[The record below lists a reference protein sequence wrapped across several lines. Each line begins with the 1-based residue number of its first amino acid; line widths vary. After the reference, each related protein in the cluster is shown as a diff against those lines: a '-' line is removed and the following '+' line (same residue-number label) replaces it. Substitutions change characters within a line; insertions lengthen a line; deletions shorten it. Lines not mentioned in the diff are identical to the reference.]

1 MKIEEISIKRPTFVI
16 SMFIIV
22 LLLGVLSFKK
32 LSVRMFPDAELPYVV
47 VLSFYPGAGVTE
59 ISELVTK
66 PIEDTV
72 SNISELK
79 HVKSISE
86 DSFSIVVCEFELS
99 KKQDV
104 AAQEVKDK
112 IEQIKTT
119 FPRDMDQPVVM
130 KADINNLPLITIA
143 LKSENMN
150 RKELYDFATNNVS
163 KEFSKIYG
171 VSNVDI
177 IGGQKREI
185 HVKVDKEKIEK
196 YELNLVS
203 IARSIEANSS
213 NVPLGTIYDEKFET
227 AFTTIGEF
235 KKIQQIGDV
244 VLNFINN
251 DIPVLVSNIGYIEDS
266 VTTERSKARLDIKK
280 KNKILYNKSLFLNI
294 YRQPKGNDVKISND
308 IKKKVKELNNK
319 YKTTDNKLSINII
332 FDSANGIRRNISA
345 LKNTIFEGTILA
357 IVVVYLFL
365 GNWRS
370 TFITA
375 LSIPTSLIGSFIFIY
390 IFGFSLN
397 IISLMSLSLAVGL
410 LIDDAIVVRENIFRH
425 YEIGK
430 NPIESAIFGTREV
443 KLAVIA
449 TTGTV
454 IAVFLPI
461 SFLSGVLGKFFK
473 EFGLTIIFAMI
484 ISIIDAFT
492 IAPMLSAYIIPEHN
506 KEKKVKKFNEIIVK
520 NFRIITVDLFNK
532 VIIFVEKKYKKAV
545 FYIIKKNIISFKLNS
560 KKCIVISYK
569 FVVLFVSIVVFF
581 ITIIIT
587 NKYIKTSFIPHPELD
602 EFNINIEAAPGT
614 SLTQMDKYTKQV
626 EELIIS
632 DSNIKFIAS
641 TIGSSGMFSNLPNE
655 SNIYVK
661 IMPRKKRIN
670 AIRNKKMF
678 FLIKHKKYPTT
689 LEIKENIRKKLNKNF
704 SDKLNFSIINQSL
717 GNHKENEFVI
727 ELSGDN
733 INVLYEVSKK
743 LMNRFANIKNLVDLQ
758 SNYKFGNSEVQILI
772 DSKKMKDFGINSVS
786 IGNELRGIISGIR
799 AGKYRENGNEYDILV
814 KFDDNQKDIEKNF
827 NSIYV
832 SNINNKH
839 IKLKDVS
846 SIKKTLSSTNIF
858 KKDKLIVVTVEGNVS
873 SGGSIGNIRKQAIKI
888 FNEEKNNSINS
899 KKWKNVTCS
908 FSGDA
913 DDMND
918 MFFNIIIAGIISII
932 FIFVILASLY
942 ESIILP
948 FTIMS
953 ALPLSIIGGLIALL
967 LSKQPIDMFTS
978 VGMIMLLGI
987 VAKNSILLVDYIQQ
1001 QIRIGVS
1008 IEDSILKAIDI
1019 RLRPIFMTSITLI
1032 AGMLPTALGLNEISK
1047 FRRGMGIVII
1057 GGVISSTILTLI
1069 VIPAL
1074 FGYMNNVRIFFR
1086 NFFKM
1091 SIKRLIDHNNEEI
1104 KEKFK

>member
-1 MKIEEISIKRPTFVI
+1 MNIEEISIKRPTFVI

-22 LLLGVLSFKK
+22 LLLGIISFKK
-32 LSVRMFPDAELPYVV
+32 LSVRMFPDAELPYIV
-47 VLSFYPGAGVTE
+47 VLTSYYGAGVTE

-72 SNISELK
+72 SGISELK

-86 DSFSIVVCEFELS
+86 DSISIVICEFKLS
-99 KKQDV
+99 KKQDI
-104 AAQEVKDK
+104 ASQEVKDK

-119 FPRDMDQPVVM
+119 LPKDIEQPIVM
-130 KADINNLPLITIA
+130 KADINNLPLVTIA

-150 RKELYDFATNNVS
+150 RKELYDFAENNVS
-163 KEFSKIYG
+163 KEFSKISG
-171 VSNVDI
+171 VSNVNI
-177 IGGQKREI
+177 IGGLKREI
-185 HVKVDKEKIEK
+185 HVKIDKEKIKK
-196 YELNLVS
+196 YELNLIS
-203 IARSIEANSS
+203 IAKKIEANSL
-213 NVPLGTIYDEKFET
+213 NVPLGTIYDKKLET
-227 AFTTIGEF
+227 AFITIGEF

-251 DIPVLVSNIGYIEDS
+251 DIPVLVNNVGYIEDG
-266 VTTERSKARLDIKK
+266 VITERSKARLDIKK
-280 KNKILYNKSLFLNI
+280 NNKILYNESLFLNI
-294 YRQPKGNDVKISND
+294 YRQPKGNDVNISNE
-308 IKKKVKELNNK
+308 IKKKIKELNNK
-319 YKTTDNKLSINII
+319 FKTIDNSPSINII
-332 FDSANGIRRNISA
+332 FDSANGIRRNIAA
-345 LKNTIFEGTILA
+345 LKNTIIEGTILA
-357 IVVVYLFL
+357 IIVVYLFL

-425 YEIGK
+425 YEKGE
-430 NPIESAIFGTREV
+430 NPIKSAIFGTREV

-449 TTGTV
+449 TTSTV

-492 IAPMLSAYIIPEHN
+492 IAPMLSAYIIPKHN
-506 KEKKVKKFNEIIVK
+506 KEKKINRTKEIVVK
-520 NFRIITVDLFNK
+520 NFRLITVDLFNK
-532 VIIFVEKKYKKAV
+532 FMFFFEKKYKNIV
-545 FYIIKKNIISFKLNS
+545 FYIIKKNIINFKLNS
-560 KKCIVISYK
+560 KKNIVISYK
-569 FVVLFVSIVVFF
+569 FIILFTSMIIFF
-581 ITIIIT
+581 ITIFIT
-587 NKYIKTSFIPHPELD
+587 NRYIKTAFIPHPELD
-602 EFNINIEAAPGT
+602 EFNINIEASPGT
-614 SLTQMDKYTKQV
+614 SLIKMDEYTKEV
-626 EELIIS
+626 EKLIIN
-632 DSNIKFIAS
+632 DRNIEFIAS
-641 TIGSSGMFSNLPNE
+641 TVGSSDIFSNLSNE

-661 IMPRKKRIN
+661 IVPRKKRVNITKNKRILFGIN
-670 AIRNKKMF
+670 
-678 FLIKHKKYPTT
+678 HKKHPTT
-689 LEIKENIRKKLNKNF
+689 LEIKENIRKILNKKF
-704 SDKLNFSIINQSL
+704 SDKLSFSIMKQSL

-733 INVLYEVSKK
+733 INILYEVSKK
-743 LMNRFANIKNLVDLQ
+743 LINRYINIKNLVDLQ
-758 SNYKFGNSEVQILI
+758 SNYKFGNNETQILI
-772 DSKKMKDFGINSVS
+772 NSKKMKDFGINSVS
-786 IGNELRGIISGIR
+786 IGNELRGIVSGIK

-814 KFDDNQKDIEKNF
+814 KLNDNQKDIEKNF
-827 NSIYV
+827 DSIYV
-832 SNINNKH
+832 NNINNKL

-858 KKDKLIVVTVEGNVS
+858 KKDKLIIVTIEGNIS
-873 SGGSIGNIRKQAIKI
+873 SGGNIGSIRKQAIKI
-888 FNEEKNNSINS
+888 FTEEKNKQENL
-899 KKWKNVTCS
+899 KKWKNITCS

-913 DDMND
+913 DEMND
-918 MFFNIIIAGIISII
+918 MFFNIITAGTVSII
-932 FIFVILASLY
+932 FIFVILTSLY

-967 LSKQPIDMFTS
+967 LSNQPIDMFTS

-987 VAKNSILLVDYIQQ
+987 VAKNSILLLDYIQQ
-1001 QIRIGVS
+1001 QIRIGID
-1008 IEDSILKAIDI
+1008 IENSILKAVDV
-1019 RLRPIFMTSITLI
+1019 RLRPILMTSFTLI

-1074 FGYMNNVRIFFR
+1074 FEYMNNIRVFLR

-1091 SIKRLIDHNNEEI
+1091 PIKRLIDYNNEEI